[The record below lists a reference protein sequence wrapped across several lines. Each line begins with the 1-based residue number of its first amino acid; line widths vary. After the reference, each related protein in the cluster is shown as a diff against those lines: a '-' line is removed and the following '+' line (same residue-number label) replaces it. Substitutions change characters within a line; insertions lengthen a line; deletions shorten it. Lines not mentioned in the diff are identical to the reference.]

1 MYYVYILTNWNR
13 QVLYVGVTND
23 LAKRLYEHKN
33 ANADS
38 FTGRYGVDKL
48 VYFETTES
56 IRAAI
61 AREKQIKAYRRAK
74 KIYSLKRL
82 IPNGTT
88 SLKKG
93 NAKIPHP

>member
-74 KIYSLKRL
+74 KNLL
-82 IPNGTT
+82 IEKTNPQWHD
-88 SLKKG
+88 LFEKG
-93 NAKIPHP
+93 